1 MDSTTSAKT
10 YWSVLKR
17 CLKDKKIPC
26 IPSLFHDNK
35 FMTDSKEKA
44 ELPNSFF
51 SKQCSIID
59 NGSKRPSN
67 LVYHTNEKL
76 SDIVFNSQDIYKVI
90 SGLDPNKS
98 HGHDMISIR
107 MLKKWGESIHKPLKY
122 IFRASLN
129 DKGFPLEWK
138 KGQCSA
144 SLQKR
149 YHYFQSAQKS
159 SKEQFTTEFLNI
171 LLKII

>member
-17 CLKDKKIPC
+17 CLKDKEI
-26 IPSLFHDNK
+26 SLFHDNK

-76 SDIVFNSQDIYKVI
+76 SDIVFNSEDIYKVI

-107 MLKKWGESIHKPLKY
+107 MLKKCGESIRKPLKY
-122 IFRASLN
+122 IFGASLN

-149 YHYFQSAQKS
+149 YH
-159 SKEQFTTEFLNI
+159 
-171 LLKII
+171 